1 MTYSVVLSSGY
12 RRAPLCTVDSAPLVS
27 LELALDGFGEL
38 SIQVCDCV
46 SGIMR
51 GQFKPNAGV
60 FADDGGVV
68 IELFR
73 KPGYFIQK

>member
-1 MTYSVVLSSGY
+1 LVL
-12 RRAPLCTVDSAPLVS
+12 
-27 LELALDGFGEL
+27 LELAFDGFGEL
-38 SIQVCDCV
+38 SIQVCDNV

-51 GQFKPNAGV
+51 GQFKPNASV

-73 KPGYFIQK
+73 